1 MIRSQWL
8 HSRSKTEKRVM
19 QINLQL
25 MYKTH
30 NSLWNLNNL
39 TLRIKIIKSIK
50 EIKQINWLLFNR
62 KWRRSEVE
70 WRVTL
75 TSRKT
80 PRNGWLNRIR
90 KWLECSLM
98 HRTTVRSFPEA
109 SRKPSITIS
118 SSILN
123 KSPHDLKSCRVLV
136 KNRSSSAR
144 ISLTKI
150 STVCLWTHT
159 SLLICKIRVI

>member
-1 MIRSQWL
+1 L

-62 KWRRSEVE
+62 K
-70 WRVTL
+70 
-75 TSRKT
+75 
-80 PRNGWLNRIR
+80 
-90 KWLECSLM
+90 
-98 HRTTVRSFPEA
+98 
-109 SRKPSITIS
+109 
-118 SSILN
+118 
-123 KSPHDLKSCRVLV
+123 
-136 KNRSSSAR
+136 
-144 ISLTKI
+144 
-150 STVCLWTHT
+150 
-159 SLLICKIRVI
+159 